1 MSEPDVAYVEQ
12 RLAAVIR
19 AERREAIG
27 YTLLTVLCTPVFVLA
42 AGLVALLILGFML
55 HLADYEIEIIDAKWL
70 YTGVI
75 LFLAHV
81 LIFVL
86 RGSEP
91 PEEPQMFD
99 RTWLAAAIVFFV
111 PLVLTYGTNL
121 PERVPV
127 AFAIVFSVLGFT
139 VLALL
144 GRVQMDQ
151 PIPDDSD
158 GEEMF
163 KSFLLALSA
172 FVAMSYGEATRSSW
186 LWVPPK
192 TDEIRIAAWILCK
205 LATEITTPLEARP
218 VPRRILNML
227 SRLKLVAVTD
237 RKLRITL
244 KGQDLVATDCEIE
257 YVTRE

>member
-42 AGLVALLILGFML
+42 AGLVVLLILGYML
-55 HLADYEIEIIDAKWL
+55 YLADYEIETVDAKWL

-75 LFLAHV
+75 LFLASM
-81 LIFVL
+81 LISVL

-91 PEEPQMFD
+91 PEEPQMFH

-121 PERVPV
+121 SEQAPL
-127 AFAIVFSVLGFT
+127 AFAIVFGVLGFA
-139 VLALL
+139 VLSLL

-151 PIPDDSD
+151 PLPDDTDD
-158 GEEMF
+158 GNMLE
-163 KSFLLALSA
+163 SFILALSA
-172 FVAMSYGEATRSSW
+172 FVAMSYGEVTRSSW
-186 LWVPPK
+186 LWFPPK
-192 TDEIRIAAWILCK
+192 PDEIRIAAWILCK
-205 LATEITTPLEARP
+205 LATEKNTLIEARP

-227 SRLKLVAVTD
+227 SRLKLVQERD

-244 KGQDLVATDCEIE
+244 KGHDLVTESSKVESAAKE
-257 YVTRE
+257 